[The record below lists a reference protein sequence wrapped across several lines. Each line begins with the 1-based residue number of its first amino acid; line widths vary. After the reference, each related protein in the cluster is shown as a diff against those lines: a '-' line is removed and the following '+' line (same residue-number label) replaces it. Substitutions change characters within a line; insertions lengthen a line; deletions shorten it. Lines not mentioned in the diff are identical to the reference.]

1 MVITVIYDGNC
12 QLCLN
17 SVNWLEK
24 KLTFNA
30 LNYQSA
36 PLDQYGLTLTECEKQ
51 VYAIADLKKYAGISA
66 VIFLLNA
73 RGNKVSAFILKVSG
87 PIGAFGYKL
96 IASNRQSLF
105 VRGLSRFIKKITELA
120 QAQVLALEVLVR
132 LAAHAHA
139 LLPDLVHRSQPY

>member
-12 QLCLN
+12 QFCLN
-17 SVNWLEK
+17 SINWLEK
-24 KLTFNA
+24 KLAFNA
-30 LNYQSA
+30 LSYQSD
-36 PLDQYGLTLTECEKQ
+36 PLAQYGLTLTECEKQ

-105 VRGLSRFIKKITELA
+105 VRGLSRFIKKIT
-120 QAQVLALEVLVR
+120 
-132 LAAHAHA
+132 
-139 LLPDLVHRSQPY
+139 

>member
-17 SVNWLEK
+17 SINWLKK
-24 KLTFNA
+24 KLAFNA
-30 LNYQSA
+30 LSYQSA
-36 PLDQYGLTLTECEKQ
+36 PLAQYGLTLTECEKQ

-105 VRGLSRFIKKITELA
+105 VRGLSRFIKKIT
-120 QAQVLALEVLVR
+120 
-132 LAAHAHA
+132 
-139 LLPDLVHRSQPY
+139 

>member
-12 QLCLN
+12 QLCRN
-17 SVNWLEK
+17 SINWLGK

-30 LNYQSA
+30 LSYQSA
-36 PLDQYGLTLTECEKQ
+36 PLAQYGLTLTECEKQ

-105 VRGLSRFIKKITELA
+105 VRGLSRFIKKIT
-120 QAQVLALEVLVR
+120 
-132 LAAHAHA
+132 
-139 LLPDLVHRSQPY
+139 